1 MSATPRNGALHALM
15 TDFESPSQFMH
26 ACEKVRDAGF
36 RHWDAHSPFPVHGLD
51 DAMGIRG
58 TRLPYV
64 EVHIKN
70 HYVSGTHSVI
80 ADSAIGVIM
89 GLGVH
94 GYLHA
99 LDAALRIAG
108 ERASAK

>member
-1 MSATPRNGALHALM
+1 
-15 TDFESPSQFMH
+15 
-26 ACEKVRDAGF
+26 
-36 RHWDAHSPFPVHGLD
+36 
-51 DAMGIRG
+51 
-58 TRLPYV
+58 
-64 EVHIKN
+64 VHIKN

-108 ERASAK
+108 ERAAAK